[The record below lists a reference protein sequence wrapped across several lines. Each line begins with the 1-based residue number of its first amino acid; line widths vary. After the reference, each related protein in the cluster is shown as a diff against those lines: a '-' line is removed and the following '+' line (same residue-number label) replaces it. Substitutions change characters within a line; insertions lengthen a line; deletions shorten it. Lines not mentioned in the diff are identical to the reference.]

1 MMKIH
6 ITKFDLDR
14 LHRLL
19 DMRKP
24 HDEYDRAL
32 SAELENAEVLP
43 AKSIPDDV
51 ITMNSQVKFKDIDGK
66 EKIYWLVFPEDAD
79 VTENKISVLSP
90 VGCSLI
96 GYSVG
101 SDVVIPTPHGNK
113 KLTVEEIL
121 YQPESAGDF
130 DR

>member
-14 LHRLL
+14 LNQLL
-19 DMRKP
+19 EKRKP

-32 SAELENAEVLP
+32 SAELENAEVVA

-79 VTENKISVLSP
+79 VTENKISILSP

-96 GYSVG
+96 GYRIG

-121 YQPESAGDF
+121 YQPERAGDF

>member
-1 MMKIH
+1 MKIH

-14 LHRLL
+14 LNQLL
-19 DMRKP
+19 EKRKP

-32 SAELENAEVLP
+32 SAELENAEVVA

-79 VTENKISVLSP
+79 VTENKISILSP

-96 GYSVG
+96 GYRIG

-121 YQPESAGDF
+121 YQPERAGDF

>member
-1 MMKIH
+1 MKIH

-14 LHRLL
+14 LNQL
-19 DMRKP
+19 P

-32 SAELENAEVLP
+32 SAELENAEVVA

-79 VTENKISVLSP
+79 VTENKISILSP

-96 GYSVG
+96 GYRIG

-121 YQPESAGDF
+121 YQPERAGDF

>member
-14 LHRLL
+14 LNQLL
-19 DMRKP
+19 EKRKP

-32 SAELENAEVLP
+32 SAELENAEVVA

-51 ITMNSQVKFKDIDGK
+51 ITMNSQVKFKDVDGK

-79 VTENKISVLSP
+79 VTENKISILSP

-96 GYSVG
+96 GYRIG

-121 YQPESAGDF
+121 YQPERAGDF

>member
-1 MMKIH
+1 MKIH

-14 LHRLL
+14 LNQLL
-19 DMRKP
+19 EKRKP

-96 GYSVG
+96 GY
-101 SDVVIPTPHGNK
+101 
-113 KLTVEEIL
+113 
-121 YQPESAGDF
+121 
-130 DR
+130 

>member
-14 LHRLL
+14 LNQLL
-19 DMRKP
+19 EKRKP

-32 SAELENAEVLP
+32 SAELENAEVVA

-79 VTENKISVLSP
+79 VTENKISILSP

-96 GYSVG
+96 GYRIG

-121 YQPESAGDF
+121 YQPERAGVK
-130 DR
+130 R

>member
-1 MMKIH
+1 MKIH

-14 LHRLL
+14 LNQLL
-19 DMRKP
+19 EKRKP

-121 YQPESAGDF
+121 YQPERAGDF